1 MKISKVASLSIT
13 EMGEK
18 VIKLTS
24 DSEGFEAQINDFVI
38 CSLQFDEPLFEK
50 TYNKLR
56 EKFELSF
63 VYENVFIPAL
73 KRIGALWSSGELF
86 PAQEHF
92 FSELIKQKFC
102 HAIEE
107 VSTSNVVNKKAFLFL
122 PPWEDHDFTLL
133 YANMLLKQAG
143 YQVVNVGSTISIQS
157 IEQCIDKI
165 NPDIVFTT
173 FIVGQK
179 VTLLQE
185 FCDALKSFTN
195 AKLLYAGNADLLRL
209 VRTHGKS
216 FYSLKEFD
224 NFFSLNKI

>member
-1 MKISKVASLSIT
+1 
-13 EMGEK
+13 
-18 VIKLTS
+18 
-24 DSEGFEAQINDFVI
+24 
-38 CSLQFDEPLFEK
+38 
-50 TYNKLR
+50 
-56 EKFELSF
+56 
-63 VYENVFIPAL
+63 
-73 KRIGALWSSGELF
+73 
-86 PAQEHF
+86 
-92 FSELIKQKFC
+92 
-102 HAIEE
+102 
-107 VSTSNVVNKKAFLFL
+107 
-122 PPWEDHDFTLL
+122 
-133 YANMLLKQAG
+133 MLLKQAG

-216 FYSLKEFD
+216 FYSLKELII
-224 NFFSLNKI
+224 FFH